1 MILFIII
8 AICIL
13 ICTTFG
19 ENGIIDKIKNDIKSR
34 YYAFNKIVRD
44 VWLWLWVNIGLNIIN
59 IACVFAISCVLF
71 FGLCIVCPNETSQWE
86 FNINALEDNL
96 VTQGEFRGGRYA
108 SRGYI
113 DGELSYFYSRTMY
126 RGEKVEHIPANKT
139 YVQYSEDEHPHV
151 EVHQSCKDIPEWLY
165 KVFFI
170 KWMNSKNTEYY
181 TLVVPEGTIANT
193 GQYEIDMK

>member
-13 ICTTFG
+13 VCTTFID
-19 ENGIIDKIKNDIKSR
+19 NGLVYKIKMHIK
-34 YYAFNKIVRD
+34 YGHHKFWNILKEIWGWMWA
-44 VWLWLWVNIGLNIIN
+44 NIGLNIIN
-59 IACVFAISCVLF
+59 IMCSYVISVVVLF
-71 FGLCIVCPNETSQWE
+71 CLCFVLPTQTSQWE
-86 FNINALEDNL
+86 FDINALQDNL
-96 VTQGEFRGGRYA
+96 VTQGEFRGRYA

-113 DGELSYFYSRTMY
+113 DGELSYFYSRTLS

-151 EVHQSCKDIPEWLY
+151 EVHQSCMDIPKWLS

-170 KWMNSKNTEYY
+170 EWMNEKTTQYY
-181 TLVVPEGTIANT
+181 VLVVPEGTITNT